1 MYCELSNSIVKD
13 SFEILTKRLIKIKSV
28 NLNDNTEEELLLNL
42 IQEKNW
48 VRINEILSD
57 KKVKVFKKLKL
68 KTQS

>member
-1 MYCELSNSIVKD
+1 MVKD
-13 SFEILTKRLIKIKSV
+13 SYEILTKRLIKIKSI
-28 NLNDNTEEELLLNL
+28 NINDNTEEELLLNL

-57 KKVKVFKKLKL
+57 KKEKVFKKLKL